1 VRASGL
7 GAASA
12 RVGPAALLLPDFV
25 GAETTR
31 PRLVAAR
38 VTALEFIPRAGSR
51 NQ

>member
-1 VRASGL
+1 MRARGCL
-7 GAASA
+7 GRVDSA
-12 RVGPAALLLPDFV
+12 TALLLPDFI

-38 VTALEFIPRAGSR
+38 VTALEFIPKAGSR